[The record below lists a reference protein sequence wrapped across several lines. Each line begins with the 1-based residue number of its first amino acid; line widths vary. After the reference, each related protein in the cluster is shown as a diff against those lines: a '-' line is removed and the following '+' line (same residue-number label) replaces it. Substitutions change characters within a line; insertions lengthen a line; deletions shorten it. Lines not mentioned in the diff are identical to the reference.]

1 LAVGRLTVQE
11 LFRTILR
18 ARSGLGLVQ
27 SAWLAASVL
36 GQGQY
41 SSAAA
46 LAETVLR
53 NQNVPPA
60 SRIPALVVAGNVALR
75 RGDGR
80 ADAYLDQARNLAA
93 ATGKVGRL
101 LPAALARAEAAWTL
115 GDREPAAHE
124 LDLLDHSD
132 RAR

>member
-1 LAVGRLTVQE
+1 M
-11 LFRTILR
+11 
-18 ARSGLGLVQ
+18 
-27 SAWLAASVL
+27 SAWLAASLL

-53 NQNVPPA
+53 NQNVAPA
-60 SRIPALVVAGNVALR
+60 SRIPALVVAGTVALR
-75 RGDGR
+75 RGHGR
-80 ADAYLDQARNLAA
+80 ADAYLDQARNLTA
-93 ATGKVGRL
+93 ATGEVARF
-101 LPAALARAEAAWTL
+101 LPVALAPGRGRVDG

-124 LDLLDHSD
+124 LDLLDHFD